1 MGLEGGGEGR
11 VGVAGRLRYHEAASL
26 ASVVVS
32 VLPCSAAYEAASFEK
47 SASAASGSG

>member
-1 MGLEGGGEGR
+1 M
-11 VGVAGRLRYHEAASL
+11 AGRLWHHEAASL

-32 VLPCSAAYEAASFEK
+32 VLPCSAAYEAASLEK